1 MRPSSARGMP
11 QDTVPLPIVS
21 RNPSIARLF
30 AAFFRLGASAFGG
43 PAMIAYMRTMAVEQ
57 RQWLEEDTFRDGVVL
72 CQTIPGATAMQMSAY
87 IGLRVRGVTGAAA
100 SFLGFGLPAFL
111 LMLALSALYSR
122 TQTLPTVVAVF
133 RGLQVI
139 VIAIVANAT
148 VVFGKT
154 TLKDW
159 RTVLIALGAAGLFG
173 TRVHPV
179 VVILGALGCGL
190 LLNNGSLLP
199 QKRASVEGGLRTTRP
214 VAVLVTV
221 TAIWFLLLFLTER
234 RLFDLAV
241 LMSRIDVLA
250 FGGGFASV
258 PLMFHEIVEVR
269 SWMNGPTF
277 LNGIVLGQVTPGPIV
292 ITATFIGYWLYG
304 PLGALVATWSVFFPS
319 FLMVVG
325 LAPYFDRL
333 RALPRFDHAM
343 NGILCSFVGLLLV
356 VTLRFAGDVPWTVA
370 RTFLASAAFIA
381 LLSKVDILYVVL
393 IGGMISMVVL

>member
-1 MRPSSARGMP
+1 VRPSSEKKVP
-11 QDTVPLPIVS
+11 QDTVPLPSAS
-21 RNPSIARLF
+21 RSPSVTQLF
-30 AAFFRLGASAFGG
+30 AAFFRLGATAFGG

-57 RQWLEEDTFRDGVVL
+57 HQWLADDTFRDGVVL

-87 IGLRVRGVTGAAA
+87 VGLRVRGVAGAVV

-111 LMLALSALYSR
+111 LMLALSALYAR

-139 VIAIVANAT
+139 VIAIVADAT
-148 VVFGKT
+148 VSFGTT

-173 TRVHPV
+173 ARVHPV

-190 LLNNGSLLP
+190 LLHNGSQPP
-199 QKRASVEGGLRTTRP
+199 QKSASAGGSLRTTRP
-214 VAVLVTV
+214 LAVLITV
-221 TAIWFLLLFLTER
+221 TAVGFLLLFLAER
-234 RLFDLAV
+234 QLFDLAV

-269 SWMNGPTF
+269 SWMTGPTF

-292 ITATFIGYWLYG
+292 ITATFIGYWLQG
-304 PLGALVATWSVFFPS
+304 LQGAVVATLSVFSPS

-333 RALPRFDHAM
+333 RAAPRFDHAM
-343 NGILCSFVGLLLV
+343 RGILCSFVGLLLA
-356 VTLRFAGDVPWTVA
+356 VTLRFAADVSWDIGHV
-370 RTFLASAAFIA
+370 LLVSAAFVALRLQVDIFYMVLAGVVIA
-381 LLSKVDILYVVL
+381 LVL
-393 IGGMISMVVL
+393 